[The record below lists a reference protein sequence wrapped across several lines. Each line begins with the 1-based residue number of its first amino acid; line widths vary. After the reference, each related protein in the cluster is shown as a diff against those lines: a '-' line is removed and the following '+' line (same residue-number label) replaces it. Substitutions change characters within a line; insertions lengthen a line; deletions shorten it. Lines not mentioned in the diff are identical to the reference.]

1 MGNLSNPADKWQ
13 NEGRENCIMEKSIVT
28 LTINPALDK
37 ISGINQVVPN
47 KKLRCNMPKQEA
59 GGGGINVSRA
69 IKRLGGNSL
78 AIFPCGGANGELL
91 KLKLNDE
98 NIEYNPVPID
108 KQTRENI
115 TIFEGN
121 SNHQYR
127 FIMPGP
133 SLSEKELQKILD
145 ELEYIDPTPEYI
157 VASGSTP
164 NGVPEDFYLQV
175 ADLAKDMTS
184 KLIVDTSGKQLKLA
198 SEAGVFLLKPNMREL
213 GTLAGNKIESEAH
226 QKEAAREIVDSGN
239 AEVVVTSLGAGGALL
254 VTEDHIEHIRTPTVP
269 IRSKLGAGDSMV
281 AGIVYYL
288 SKGKSI
294 REAVMYGVAAGAAAV
309 MTPGIELCNKTDAD
323 NLYEN
328 LLEDQKE

>member
-1 MGNLSNPADKWQ
+1 
-13 NEGRENCIMEKSIVT
+13 MEKSVIT

-37 ISGINQVVPN
+37 ISGISQVVPN
-47 KKLRCNMPKQEA
+47 KKLRCNAPKHEA

-78 AIFPCGGANGELL
+78 AIFPCGGANGEIL
-91 KLKLNDE
+91 KTKLDE
-98 NIEYNPVPID
+98 EKVNYTAVSID

-121 SNHQYR
+121 SDHQYR

-133 SLSEKELQKILD
+133 TLSEKEWKRIL
-145 ELEYIDPTPEYI
+145 EEIKKVDPHPDYI

-164 NGVPEDFYLQV
+164 HGVPDDFYQQV
-175 ADLAKDMTS
+175 GELANEMNS
-184 KLIVDTSGKQLKLA
+184 KLIIDTSGEQLKLA
-198 SEAGVFLLKPNMREL
+198 AKAEVFLLKPNMREL
-213 GTLAGNKIESEAH
+213 GTLAGNEITSEAH
-226 QKEAAREIVDSGN
+226 QKEAAKEIIKSGN
-239 AEVVVTSLGAGGALL
+239 AEVVVVSLGAGGALL
-254 VTEDHIEHIRTPTVP
+254 VMKDHTEHIRTPTVP

-281 AGIVYYL
+281 AGIVFYL

-309 MTPGIELCNKTDAD
+309 MTPGIELCTKSDTDE
-323 NLYEN
+323 LYEI
-328 LLEDQKE
+328 LLQDNQQ

>member
-1 MGNLSNPADKWQ
+1 
-13 NEGRENCIMEKSIVT
+13 MEKSIVT

-37 ISGINQVVPN
+37 ISGISQVVAN
-47 KKLRCNMPKQEA
+47 KKLRCNMPKHEA

-78 AIFPCGGANGELL
+78 AIFPCGGANGEIL
-91 KLKLNDE
+91 KSKLAEE
-98 NIEYNPVPID
+98 NVEFKAVPIE

-121 SNHQYR
+121 SSHQYR

-133 SLSEKELQKILD
+133 SLSEKELQKTLD
-145 ELEYIDPTPEYI
+145 ELENIDPVPDYI

-164 NGVPEDFYLQV
+164 NGVPDSFYKQV
-175 ADLAKDMTS
+175 ADLANDMKS
-184 KLIVDTSGKQLKLA
+184 KLIVDTSGNQLKLA

-213 GTLAGNKIESEAH
+213 GTLAGIKIESEAH
-226 QKEAAREIVDSGN
+226 QKEAAREIVNSGN
-239 AEVVVTSLGAGGALL
+239 AKVVVVSLGAGGALL
-254 VTEDHIEHIRTPTVP
+254 VTEALTEHIRTPTVP

-281 AGIVYYL
+281 AGITFSL
-288 SKGKSI
+288 AEGKSI

-309 MTPGIELCNKTDAD
+309 MTPGIELCNKTDTD
-323 NLYEN
+323 NLFKN
-328 LLEDQKE
+328 LLEEKED